1 MIIIHI
7 LLSLFI
13 VSHSKTTYEGVY
25 FQYDSN
31 YNDFYITFFSKENI
45 TNEYQILDKSMFDFK
60 SCDGKEVKAQQIVED
75 NFNKIE
81 GDCVYYFR
89 VKYNKPLSCI
99 LIPNKIFENETYL
112 IDINKALKG
121 QKYCF
126 GDKTI
131 PDSLTQYIVLIEEVK
146 NYNQNNF
153 KQFDLSISIPMCN
166 NKIFAEEDEDI
177 NIIIND
183 NNYYTCK
190 FSNIEEYNE
199 INKII
204 SCENNESYYSEIEKL
219 YVNFTNHFS
228 NRIHQIVFSNGNGCD
243 EEEEEEEE
251 EEKEEEEEE
260 KEEEEEEEVEE
271 VNEDFFVDINKNDT
285 YIYYD
290 YERNA
295 IFNIYFKEE
304 NRNKINGIQ
313 FIGEIHGKKENIS
326 KFCVPSL
333 SRFIHYAQFT
343 CSLDIKNVFNIFKED
358 LINSEIMIYYTK
370 GKSEIKYK
378 NYTILRAMEQP
389 FFKYYLNTINR
400 TYIP

>member
-7 LLSLFI
+7 LLSLFFF
-13 VSHSKTTYEGVY
+13 SHSKKIYEGVY
-25 FQYDSN
+25 YQYDSN
-31 YNDFYITFFSKENI
+31 YDDFYITFFSKENI
-45 TNEYQILDKSMFDFK
+45 TNEYQNLNKSMFNFE
-60 SCDGKEVKAQQIVED
+60 SCDGIEIKAEEIVED
-75 NFNKIE
+75 NYNKIE
-81 GDCVYYFR
+81 GDCVYYFK
-89 VKYNKPLSCI
+89 VKYNKPSSCI
-99 LIPNKIFENETYL
+99 LIPNKIFENESYL

-126 GDKTI
+126 NETVPPNGKDN
-131 PDSLTQYIVLIEEVK
+131 IVLIEEVK

-153 KQFDLSISIPMCN
+153 KRFDLSISIPMCN
-166 NKIFAEEDEDI
+166 KTNFVENQDI
-177 NIIIND
+177 QLIIND
-183 NNYYTCK
+183 KNEYTCK
-190 FSNIEEYNE
+190 FSNIENNNE

-204 SCENNESYYSEIEKL
+204 SCKNDEIESYNEIKEL
-219 YVNFTNHFS
+219 RVDFDDD
-228 NRIHQIVFSNGNGCD
+228 IHQIVFSNDNKCIK
-243 EEEEEEEE
+243 EE
-251 EEKEEEEEE
+251 EEKEE
-260 KEEEEEEEVEE
+260 KEEEVEE

-358 LINSEIMIYYTK
+358 LINSEIMIYYKTE
-370 GKSEIKYK
+370 GKSEFRYK

-389 FFKYYLNTINR
+389 FFKYYLNSINR

>member
-1 MIIIHI
+1 M
-7 LLSLFI
+7 
-13 VSHSKTTYEGVY
+13 
-25 FQYDSN
+25 
-31 YNDFYITFFSKENI
+31 
-45 TNEYQILDKSMFDFK
+45 
-60 SCDGKEVKAQQIVED
+60 
-75 NFNKIE
+75 KI
-81 GDCVYYFR
+81 
-89 VKYNKPLSCI
+89 
-99 LIPNKIFENETYL
+99 
-112 IDINKALKG
+112 
-121 QKYCF
+121 
-126 GDKTI
+126 
-131 PDSLTQYIVLIEEVK
+131 
-146 NYNQNNF
+146 
-153 KQFDLSISIPMCN
+153 
-166 NKIFAEEDEDI
+166 
-177 NIIIND
+177 
-183 NNYYTCK
+183 
-190 FSNIEEYNE
+190 
-199 INKII
+199 
-204 SCENNESYYSEIEKL
+204 
-219 YVNFTNHFS
+219 
-228 NRIHQIVFSNGNGCD
+228 
-243 EEEEEEEE
+243 
-251 EEKEEEEEE
+251 
-260 KEEEEEEEVEE
+260 
-271 VNEDFFVDINKNDT
+271 FVDINKNDT